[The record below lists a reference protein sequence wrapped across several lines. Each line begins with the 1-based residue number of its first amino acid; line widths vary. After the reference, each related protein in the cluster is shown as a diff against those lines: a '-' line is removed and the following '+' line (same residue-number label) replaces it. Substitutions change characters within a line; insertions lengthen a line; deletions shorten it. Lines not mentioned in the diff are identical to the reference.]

1 MLNRGNSIIKQKTF
15 RMVKWDEVLSRL
27 ARIFIFWIVY
37 TVLFLTAEQRDEETN
52 LIYIPLDDLI
62 PFCEYFIVPYFMWFG
77 LIAVV
82 VGYFAFFAQK
92 DDEYNKLMMNL
103 CLGMV
108 VFIAICYIYPNGLN
122 LRPKLTGE
130 NIFEE
135 MVIFL
140 YKIDTPTNVLQSLHV
155 YNTVCCLIAVL
166 KNKFL
171 SSKKAVVVSIWI
183 LSVLIILATMFLK
196 QHSVVD
202 VVTALAL
209 NAIFYRI
216 IYKEKTA

>member
-1 MLNRGNSIIKQKTF
+1 MNTRGNIIDGKGRLRLAQ
-15 RMVKWDEVLSRL
+15 WDDVLSRL

-37 TVLFLTAEQRDEETN
+37 IVLFLTAEQRSGKVN
-52 LIYIPLDDLI
+52 IIHVPLDDMI

-77 LIAVV
+77 LIAAVV
-82 VGYFAFFAQK
+82 AYFALFAQK
-92 DDEYNKLMMNL
+92 DAEYNRLMLNL

-108 VFIAICYIYPNGLN
+108 VFLAICYIYPNGLN
-122 LRPKLTGE
+122 LRPRLLGT
-130 NIFEE
+130 NVFEK
-135 MVIFL
+135 MVMFL

-171 SSKKAVVVSIWI
+171 SSKKAIVYGIWI

-196 QHSVVD
+196 QHSVID
-202 VVTALAL
+202 VVAALAL
-209 NAIFYRI
+209 NAV
-216 IYKEKTA
+216 IYKIVYREKTF